1 MHSFRGGPRW
11 ALATMAAV
19 GFVQGAVSLWAQ
31 TGPGAIPPL
40 HAVDARPGEPA
51 LVAAVRTG
59 DTTRWQQLLAGA
71 HARQGVSQAGPD
83 GMTALHWAVH
93 RNDPVTTGALLRAG
107 ARPTVATRYGVTP
120 LSLACTNGQ
129 VEIIGQLLTAGA
141 DPNAALPE
149 GETPLMTASR
159 TGVVAAV
166 RALLA
171 AGAAVNAREAW
182 KGQTALMWAVSQGH
196 PPVVKTLIEAG
207 ADVHA
212 RSNAGFSPLLFAIR
226 AGDRTSVTML
236 LDAGAN
242 ANETTRDGTS
252 ALVLAIMN
260 LHYELAAFL
269 LDRGANPGADGP
281 GGTALHAA
289 VRAHRPDWETLPD
302 PEPTGRLS
310 ALDLVK
316 RLLAR
321 GVNVNARMTKRP
333 TRMNG
338 LNYLNFVGAT
348 PFLLA
353 ARTADVTLMRLLV
366 DHGADPRTPTSD
378 GTTPL
383 MVAAGIG
390 FYEGVTYAASDA
402 EVTGAVQ
409 LTIDLGNE
417 IAATNEAG
425 ETALHGAAVRGI
437 NPLVQMLVDKG
448 AQLDARDALGR
459 TALTYAEGV
468 LLGMNTFPREHTA
481 ALLRRLMAAK

>member
-1 MHSFRGGPRW
+1 MRSDGRVRSW
-11 ALATMAAV
+11 RLAIIAAV
-19 GFVQGAVSLWAQ
+19 GLLQSVGSLFAQ
-31 TGPGAIPPL
+31 
-40 HAVDARPGEPA
+40 PGEPT

-59 DTTRWQQLLAGA
+59 DTARWQQLLASADGRRA
-71 HARQGVSQAGPD
+71 ASQATAD

-93 RNDPVTTGALLRAG
+93 RSDARATAALLEAG
-107 ARPTVATRYGVTP
+107 ATPTAATRYGVTP
-120 LSLACTNGQ
+120 LALACTNGH
-129 VEIIGQLLTAGA
+129 VEIIGQLLAAGA
-141 DPNAALPE
+141 DPNAPLPE

-171 AGAAVNAREAW
+171 AGAAVNTREGW
-182 KGQTALMWAVSQGH
+182 KGQTALMWAVAQGH
-196 PPVVKTLIEAG
+196 APVVKTLIEAG
-207 ADVHA
+207 ADVLA
-212 RSNAGFSPLLFAIR
+212 RSTGGFTPLLFAVR
-226 AGDRTSVTML
+226 VGNRDSVSML

-242 ANETTRDGTS
+242 VNDATRDGTS

-260 LHYELAAFL
+260 LHYELAALL
-269 LDRGANPGADGP
+269 LDRGANPDADGP

-302 PEPTGRLS
+302 PEPTGSLS

-316 RLLAR
+316 RLLVR
-321 GVNVNARMTKRP
+321 GVRVNARMTRRP

-353 ARTADVTLMRLLV
+353 ARAADVTLMRVLV
-366 DHGADPRTPTSD
+366 EHGADPRTPTGD

-402 EVTGAVQ
+402 DVTEAVQ
-409 LTIDLGNE
+409 LTLDLGND
-417 IAATNEAG
+417 IAATNDAG

-437 NPLVQMLVDKG
+437 NPLVQMLVDRG
-448 AQLDARDALGR
+448 AKLDARDALGR
-459 TALTYAEGV
+459 TALTFAEGV

-481 ALLRRLMAAK
+481 ILLRRLMDSR

>member
-1 MHSFRGGPRW
+1 MHSLRRVPQWG
-11 ALATMAAV
+11 LATIVAV
-19 GFVQGAVSLWAQ
+19 GVVEGPVSLWAQ
-31 TGPGAIPPL
+31 A
-40 HAVDARPGEPA
+40 APA

-59 DTTRWQQLLAGA
+59 DTTRWQQLLADA
-71 HARQGVSQAGPD
+71 KARQVVSQAGPD

-93 RNDPVTTGALLRAG
+93 RNDAVATAALLRVG
-107 ARPTVATRYGVTP
+107 AKPTVATRYGVTP
-120 LSLACTNGQ
+120 IALACTNGH
-129 VEIIGQLLTAGA
+129 VEIIGQLLAAGA

-171 AGAAVNAREAW
+171 AGAAVNTREAW
-182 KGQTALMWAVSQGH
+182 KGQTALMWAVAQGH
-196 PPVVKTLIEAG
+196 APVVKTLIEAG
-207 ADVHA
+207 ADVRA
-212 RSNAGFSPLLFAIR
+212 RSNAGFSALLFAIR
-226 AGDRTSVTML
+226 TGDRESVAML
-236 LDAGAN
+236 LGAGAN
-242 ANETTRDGTS
+242 VHDTTRDGTS

-269 LDRGANPGADGP
+269 LDRGANPDADGP

-353 ARTADVTLMRLLV
+353 ARTADVTLMRMLV
-366 DHGADPRTPTSD
+366 EHGADPRTPTDD

-402 EVTGAVQ
+402 DVTEAVQ
-409 LTIDLGNE
+409 LALDLGNG
-417 IAATNEAG
+417 ITATNEAG
-425 ETALHGAAVRGI
+425 ETTLHGAAVRGV

-448 AQLDARDALGR
+448 AKLDARDAVGR
-459 TALTYAEGV
+459 TALTFAEGV

-481 ALLRRLMAAK
+481 VLLRRLMAPK